1 MRATMAAV
9 NPSQG
14 KSKTSPPIINPT
26 VLNNNQ
32 GSEGSIVLVKK
43 DGLGDR
49 GGIGIGRFSGDAG

>member
-1 MRATMAAV
+1 MAAV

-14 KSKTSPPIINPT
+14 KSKARPTTINPT

-32 GSEGSIVLVKK
+32 GSEGSMDLVKK

-49 GGIGIGRFSGDAG
+49 GGIAIGKFSVFSGDAD

>member
-1 MRATMAAV
+1 MAAV

-14 KSKTSPPIINPT
+14 KSKARPTTINPT

-49 GGIGIGRFSGDAG
+49 GGMGIGRFSDDAG